1 MNFLFKI
8 INPIIFIFISISLVF
23 YVISSLYQPLVGDDI
38 FIKTYVNQS
47 DNFYN
52 YLIYNYFTWTG
63 RFSQILLGYLVFS
76 NEYILLILKIFNI
89 PIFFLSTWLSWYCV
103 NGYFIRYNNKNFKS
117 FLIFAIVLWLSIP
130 AAAVNIIWVTGFIT
144 WLYPLFFS
152 ICFLTINLNIYN
164 DLQKSKH
171 IKKHITWKLPLL
183 IFLGFLSGS
192 SIE

>member
-76 NEYILLILKIFNI
+76 NEYILLILFM
-89 PIFFLSTWLSWYCV
+89 T
-103 NGYFIRYNNKNFKS
+103 
-117 FLIFAIVLWLSIP
+117 
-130 AAAVNIIWVTGFIT
+130 
-144 WLYPLFFS
+144 
-152 ICFLTINLNIYN
+152 
-164 DLQKSKH
+164 
-171 IKKHITWKLPLL
+171 
-183 IFLGFLSGS
+183 
-192 SIE
+192 